1 MGSLRTSREARLKIK
16 GGGVREDRGNASAT
30 LHVRPFGVDGSC
42 YDIGIATRV
51 SRPTPKSL
59 QQVLDPRFEL
69 FGIVGPVAIDFQAV
83 GSDSPAV
90 RGAPL
95 TQCLVHGSKF
105 LIGPPMND
113 YCRFARWRPAARS
126 QEGPA
131 TGHESRLSPCR
142 VEHAAELPI
151 GPVTSGRNHDRLAS
165 PDVYIVSLSSLSLE
179 LLKLIPGLR
188 VLWIEFQ
195 GFL

>member
-1 MGSLRTSREARLKIK
+1 MWTEVATTS
-16 GGGVREDRGNASAT
+16 V
-30 LHVRPFGVDGSC
+30 
-42 YDIGIATRV
+42 ATRV

-59 QQVLDPRFEL
+59 QQVLDPSFEL

-95 TQCLVHGSKF
+95 TQCLVRGSKF

-151 GPVTSGRNHDRLAS
+151 GPRDLPAA
-165 PDVYIVSLSSLSLE
+165 IM
-179 LLKLIPGLR
+179 IGLR
-188 VLWIEFQ
+188 ARIYILSP
-195 GFL
+195 